1 MIALSYADW
10 IAQGSRVQCP
20 HLAKSEREPV
30 EHCSLFFSCFTMQR
44 LTTQSKYFH
53 NTRVKLSLGSIFK
66 HSFQIL
72 EELKLFSLKIEQND
86 WPELHKR
93 HLAFSTINQVFPAK
107 TTVSKGSSVQ
117 ARNYAAFK
125 VGFSLHNR
133 EEALCQRR
141 GHCSLRAL
149 PLDSLPVKHTRK
161 EVVGQLLHMHDYY
174 VVVSNGQK

>member
-72 EELKLFSLKIEQND
+72 EELKLFSLNIEQND

-133 EEALCQRR
+133 RRSSVLEE
-141 GHCSLRAL
+141 GSLLSQSSPARLSASETHSKRSSGTVT
-149 PLDSLPVKHTRK
+149 PHAR
-161 EVVGQLLHMHDYY
+161 LLR
-174 VVVSNGQK
+174 SSQ